1 MTGYE
6 ILAHVS
12 RRPYQKTG
20 GCFNLI
26 LLKNLEKKRIADMA
40 VQTRQPL
47 QVACRQ
53 RSFNQT
59 QTDCQTPA
67 EHFWRPAT
75 IARLRRI
82 DNVSEQTQSQEI
94 GGSLK
99 PREARTAIGRENEF
113 CNSNHNHE
121 NLQTIIKPIKTTR
134 SPLQK
139 RIHLR

>member
-1 MTGYE
+1 MTGYK

-53 RSFNQT
+53 RSFNHT
-59 QTDCQTPA
+59 QTDCQTPG
-67 EHFWRPAT
+67 EHFWRRAT

-82 DNVSEQTQSQEI
+82 DNVSEQTQTQKI
-94 GGSLK
+94 GGPSK
-99 PREARTAIGRENEF
+99 PKESSTPIGRENKF
-113 CNSNHNHE
+113 CNRNHE
-121 NLQTIIKPIKTTR
+121 KLQTIVKPIKTTR
-134 SPLQK
+134 NPLPK
-139 RIHLR
+139 RIYLQ